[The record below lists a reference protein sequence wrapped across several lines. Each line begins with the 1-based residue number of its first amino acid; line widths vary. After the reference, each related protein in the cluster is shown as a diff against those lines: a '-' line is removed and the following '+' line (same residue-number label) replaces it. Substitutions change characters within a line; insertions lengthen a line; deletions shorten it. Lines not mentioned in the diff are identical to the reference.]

1 MTHQSFEWDQR
12 RNTTNQK
19 AHGVAFEEAQFAFF
33 DENRIIAHD
42 EKHSSKEE
50 RWFCIGKVGDRI
62 LTVRFTYRNDTI
74 RIFGAGCWR
83 KWSTYYEEENS
94 EHR

>member
-1 MTHQSFEWDQR
+1 MTHQSFEWDQGK
-12 RNTTNQK
+12 NTTNQK

-50 RWFCIGKVGDRI
+50 RCFCIGKVGDRI
-62 LTVRFTYRNDTI
+62 LTVRFNYGSN
-74 RIFGAGCWR
+74 
-83 KWSTYYEEENS
+83 
-94 EHR
+94 